1 MGTGRRAGALLFDSK
16 LALICPAR
24 STILAKQRAL
34 LNYTATPNLINLEI
48 VLARTDG
55 QSVGRPRARDGR
67 ELARGRSVG
76 SYLENSKRVIL
87 VPDKNDGGVR
97 SRPKFQAAPGTQLKP
112 RP

>member
-55 QSVGRPRARDGR
+55 QSVGRPRGMVANS
-67 ELARGRSVG
+67 LAVG
-76 SYLENSKRVIL
+76 QSGPIWRIPS
-87 VPDKNDGGVR
+87 
-97 SRPKFQAAPGTQLKP
+97 A
-112 RP
+112 